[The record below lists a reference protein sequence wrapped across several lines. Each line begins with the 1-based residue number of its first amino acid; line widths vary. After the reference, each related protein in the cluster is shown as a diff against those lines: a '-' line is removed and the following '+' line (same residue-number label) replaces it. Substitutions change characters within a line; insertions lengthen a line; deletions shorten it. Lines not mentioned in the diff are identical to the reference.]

1 MTNDDTETAKNA
13 GQFFCEKCDFKCSKQ
28 SNFNMHLAT
37 EKHKMMTNDDTKT
50 QKNAKAY
57 ICECGK
63 SYKYRQGLS
72 VHRKKCA
79 TKQKDL
85 SSVIISD
92 NKIDSN
98 LLLDLIKQNRE
109 LQQQLIVSNQT
120 VNNNTINNNQKFNIN
135 VFLNERCKNAINF
148 SDFIDNIQLSHEDL
162 ENNAQL
168 GFVQGMTKII
178 TDHLNQLTLYER
190 PLHCTDKKRETLYI
204 RDEDAWNKEKEK
216 AKQKIFEGIQE
227 VSRKGIQELMEWKH
241 NNPEYN
247 NIDSDFSKL
256 CMAMQKETLAGE
268 NREKYY
274 KKVLNNIQNKTH
286 ISMRE
291 DGGENIENVICQE

>member
-1 MTNDDTETAKNA
+1 MMTQEAPKNPLEYS
-13 GQFFCEKCDFKCSKQ
+13 CENCYFKCCNKKDFKR
-28 SNFNMHLAT
+28 HLAT

-72 VHRKKCA
+72 VHRKKCT

-120 VNNNTINNNQKFNIN
+120 INNNTKF
-135 VFLNERCKNAINF
+135 
-148 SDFIDNIQLSHEDL
+148 
-162 ENNAQL
+162 
-168 GFVQGMTKII
+168 
-178 TDHLNQLTLYER
+178 
-190 PLHCTDKKRETLYI
+190 
-204 RDEDAWNKEKEK
+204 
-216 AKQKIFEGIQE
+216 
-227 VSRKGIQELMEWKH
+227 
-241 NNPEYN
+241 
-247 NIDSDFSKL
+247 
-256 CMAMQKETLAGE
+256 
-268 NREKYY
+268 
-274 KKVLNNIQNKTH
+274 
-286 ISMRE
+286 
-291 DGGENIENVICQE
+291 

>member
-1 MTNDDTETAKNA
+1 MMTQKTQKNPLEYS
-13 GQFFCEKCDFKCSKQ
+13 CEKCDFKCCNKKD
-28 SNFNMHLAT
+28 FKRHLAT
-37 EKHKMMTNDDTKT
+37 EKHKMMTNDDTKMPE
-50 QKNAKAY
+50 NPRAY

-72 VHRKKCA
+72 LHRKKCA